1 MKKNGKL
8 VISLDF
14 ELLWGMRDKRT
25 ISSYGGNILGA
36 RTSVLKILQL
46 FNEFGISATFA
57 TVGFL
62 FAETKHE
69 LLKYSPQSKPKY
81 DDKNLS
87 PYFNHIDQ
95 IVGDNEDRDKYHFAC
110 SLINEIKKYPNQEIA
125 SHTFCH
131 YYCLENGQDILDF
144 KHDMSSAINIANKKS
159 VNLESLVFP
168 RNQYNKEYLE
178 VCKNLGI
185 TSYRENEKIWFN
197 KAESGQD
204 ETIFKRVFRFLCQY
218 FWTSLLL
225 NFRYRT
231 FNSL

>member
-95 IVGDNEDRDKYHFAC
+95 IVGDNEDRDKYDFAC
-110 SLINEIKKYPNQEIA
+110 SLINEIKKYPSQEIA

-131 YYCLENGQDILDF
+131 YYCLETGQDIIDF

-168 RNQYNKEYLE
+168 RNQYNKECLE